1 MSKASWEGVAVPP
14 EDETQF
20 PYCSDTITYPQA
32 AFLADLLQVY
42 KMFSTEPTSLD
53 PGIPRTTLRPPRLEL
68 GPRRGINGKEDISSA
83 GVLSK
88 RSCKSQCISEMMRM
102 SQQGGPP
109 RREGTEEETGLCRQ
123 RPRDRTGWGG
133 EQGLGETGIQ
143 NQMEYWLFQTILGHC
158 KGKPPHINKQN
169 QAKETE
175 RERDGCIHFTDILMA
190 PLLPPHP
197 TPKKMI
203 TN

>member
-32 AFLADLLQVY
+32 AFLSDLLQVY

-53 PGIPRTTLRPPRLEL
+53 SGIPKTTLRPPRLEL

-88 RSCKSQCISEMMRM
+88 WSCKSQCISEMMRM

-143 NQMEYWLFQTILGHC
+143 NQMEYWLFQTNIGHC

-169 QAKETE
+169 QRARE
-175 RERDGCIHFTDILMA
+175 RERWMYSFY
-190 PLLPPHP
+190 
-197 TPKKMI
+197 
-203 TN
+203 